1 MHSSHNQRALHEL
14 VLPLLLFVLCSADAH
29 SQVAIGLKPR
39 AGDVSMHREIVPYVT
54 ARAIEQNRHALE
66 YYGQRRGEL
75 SAGDCTV
82 DLGAPE
88 RHQIIGLEQRGID
101 EIIGRFGEA
110 AGHVVVYV
118 HGYNVSFEDG
128 CRQAALFQD
137 RVRLEQRLLLF
148 SWPAEAKLMGY
159 LGDTG
164 DVEWSVVPLRNLLV
178 SLLDRYGPNN
188 VDVVG
193 HSLGARAVVAAVNG
207 VGGSPSAGKLGRV
220 VLVAPD
226 LDADVFMR
234 DYGSFSEGAST
245 IVVYVSPQDRALK
258 ASRNVRNEQRLGE
271 GGTDLSSLPRLDVV
285 EVVQWRWIWGSQHHY
300 HLHNE
305 AVIVDL
311 RKVLSGPPHLEG
323 SRTIRH

>member
-1 MHSSHNQRALHEL
+1 MKSMRVTILAALAM
-14 VLPLLLFVLCSADAH
+14 LPAAGH
-29 SQVAIGLKPR
+29 SQVPIGLR
-39 AGDVSMHREIVPYVT
+39 APPGDLSMREVVPYVT
-54 ARAIEQNRHALE
+54 TRAIEQNRDVLE
-66 YYGQRRGEL
+66 YYGPRRGEL

-82 DLGAPE
+82 DLDARE

-101 EIIGRFGEA
+101 EIIGRFSE

-164 DVEWSVVPLRNLLV
+164 DVEWSVVPLRDLLV
-178 SLLDRYGPNN
+178 SLLDRYGAKN

-207 VGGSPSAGKLGRV
+207 VGASPSAGKLGRV

-234 DYGSFSEGAST
+234 DYGSLSEAAST

-258 ASRNVRNEQRLGE
+258 ASRNVRDEPRLGE

-285 EVVQWRWIWGSQHHY
+285 EVLQWRWIWGSQHHY

-311 RKVLSGPPHLEG
+311 RKVMSGLPHLEG